1 MKKSTYRTPSED
13 FPQQRNNN
21 SLMHQQQ
28 RVPSQ
33 QQYKRRNEDFF
44 RNNNNDQYHHRNNS
58 DNGNKTELQVQALSQ
73 KNQRLAKE
81 LVSNV
86 HVLLIDRLHSKCI
99 LGVFIFSNGVLC
111 PCDYLFIMIMLCSS

>member
-1 MKKSTYRTPSED
+1 M
-13 FPQQRNNN
+13 
-21 SLMHQQQ
+21 MHQQQ

-86 HVLLIDRLHSKCI
+86 HVLIIDGLHSKCI
-99 LGVFIFSNGVLC
+99 
-111 PCDYLFIMIMLCSS
+111 